1 MRAKDEYRLIS
12 EAYLQ
17 EGKITNYFANI
28 GKALFGKTKGKMTVG
43 KAEKEKLAEI
53 LAQGGDA
60 AVHQF
65 LETLEKEGKEQF
77 EDYVPTTV
85 KRLTAYVRAG
95 VDNATSAL
103 FSFLGGMVDAL
114 KDANVSVKIKMIR
127 DRVNDASLTSL
138 TGGTVGKWNNRAEE
152 IVTQIYKR
160 LEHLK
165 VIKRTS
171 RKFPNIKTEISDV
184 LGEIKALE
192 MEFIDITGI
201 PPDYDRS
208 IWK

>member
-28 GKALFGKTKGKMTVG
+28 GKALFGKTKGKMTIG

-77 EDYVPTTV
+77 EDYVPSTV

-103 FSFLGGMVDAL
+103 FSFLGGLVDIL
-114 KDANVSVKIKMIR
+114 SDFNVGVKVVMIR
-127 DRVNDASLTSL
+127 DRVSSGDLP
-138 TGGTVGKWNNRAEE
+138 GTPGKWNDRAEE

-160 LEHLK
+160 MAHLK
-165 VIKRTS
+165 LIKETS
-171 RKFPNIKTEISDV
+171 RNFPNIDVQISDV

-201 PPDYDRS
+201 PSKISKS